1 VPTGPAMRPRG
12 ARPSRVLGR
21 DGRVPLRL
29 AHAGLDASYAA
40 FLAGVIPWA
49 FGRVCSDAKA
59 RARWLAYLHDVPA
72 RFGRRSA
79 RLGTAP
85 CVWVHGVSVGEIK
98 AAARLVESIEARV
111 PGVEMLLT
119 ATTDTGYRVARE
131 RYPGRRVEFY
141 PPDLS
146 FIVEDA
152 LDRLRPDLVLLV
164 ESEFWPN
171 FLTSVRTRG
180 IPVVLVNGRISA
192 RSAARFSYAGGF
204 ARSLMGALALVCVQ
218 LPVYAERFRALGVP
232 AERVVVTGNL
242 KLDNVPL
249 VEDRVRSDAFARLL
263 GVGVGRGAVPLC
275 VAGST
280 HPGEERLVGELVQR
294 VRGAGLALRLVV
306 APRHPGR
313 ADAAESDLRRAGLSV
328 VRRSRLV
335 AGSAGPDASSAILL
349 DTVGE
354 LEAVYSL
361 ADIVYVGGSLVRHGG
376 QNMME
381 PASLGKPVVVG
392 PHTWNFRGEVDL
404 LSAAGGIAVVD
415 DAASLCTTVLGWLR
429 DPAGAALVGA
439 RGRDAILASKG
450 ATARTLEVLLPLLAT
465 LARQ

>member
-1 VPTGPAMRPRG
+1 MCT
-12 ARPSRVLGR
+12 
-21 DGRVPLRL
+21 
-29 AHAGLDASYAA
+29 
-40 FLAGVIPWA
+40 
-49 FGRVCSDAKA
+49 DAKA
-59 RARWLAYLHDVPA
+59 RARWLAYLRDVPA
-72 RFGRRSA
+72 RFGRRQA
-79 RLGTAP
+79 RHGTAP

-146 FIVEDA
+146 FLVEDA
-152 LDRLRPDLVLLV
+152 LDRLRPDLVLLI

-192 RSAARFSYAGGF
+192 RSAARFARAGGF

-232 AERVVVTGNL
+232 ADRVVVTGNL

-263 GVGVGRGAVPLC
+263 GVDASRAAAPLL

-294 VRGAGLALRLVV
+294 VRAAGHPLRVVV

-313 ADAAESDLRRAGLSV
+313 ADAAESDLRRAGLAV

-335 AGSAGPDASSAILL
+335 AGSAGPDARPRSCSTRWGSSRPC
-349 DTVGE
+349 TPWRT
-354 LEAVYSL
+354 SC
-361 ADIVYVGGSLVRHGG
+361 
-376 QNMME
+376 
-381 PASLGKPVVVG
+381 
-392 PHTWNFRGEVDL
+392 T
-404 LSAAGGIAVVD
+404 SAA
-415 DAASLCTTVLGWLR
+415 ASC
-429 DPAGAALVGA
+429 
-439 RGRDAILASKG
+439 
-450 ATARTLEVLLPLLAT
+450 ATAGRT
-465 LARQ
+465 